1 MVRSNYSDFKTDG
14 TTIQMFPNSTVVTE
28 IDKQIA
34 IQLVQAAVELIK
46 PSINASQLDDQIA
59 KKFSR
64 VHEAVVSA
72 YLGSLME

>member
-34 IQLVQAAVELIK
+34 IQRVQAAVELIK
-46 PSINASQLDDQIA
+46 PSINASHLDDQIA